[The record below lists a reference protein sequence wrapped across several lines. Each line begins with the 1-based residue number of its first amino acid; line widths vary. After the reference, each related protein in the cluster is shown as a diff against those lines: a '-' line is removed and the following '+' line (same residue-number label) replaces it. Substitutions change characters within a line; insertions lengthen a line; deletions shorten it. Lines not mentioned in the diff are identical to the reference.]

1 MESHPQVAR
10 HFCFLVYAGVG
21 CKSISGG
28 LEKPGRLARSAVA
41 SNARCP
47 LLELA
52 NDVDQ
57 LDFAVPYTS
66 AQQGYAPTDADRPGT
81 DMQSLFDAIV
91 DAAPPVTGDRDALL
105 RMLAAELGYDDY
117 LGRDAA
123 RGKWLHTHG
132 VSDAHS
138 RPDRVEC
145 VLSPD
150 HPGRRRE
157 T

>member
-1 MESHPQVAR
+1 MESRPQVAR

-52 NDVDQ
+52 TDLDP
-57 LDFAVPYTS
+57 LDFPVLYTS
-66 AQQGYAPTDADRPGT
+66 AQQGYAPTDPDRPGT

-91 DAAPPVTGDRDALL
+91 DAAPPVTGDRDAPL
-105 RMLAAELGYDDY
+105 RMLVAALG
-117 LGRDAA
+117 
-123 RGKWLHTHG
+123 
-132 VSDAHS
+132 
-138 RPDRVEC
+138 
-145 VLSPD
+145 
-150 HPGRRRE
+150 
-157 T
+157 